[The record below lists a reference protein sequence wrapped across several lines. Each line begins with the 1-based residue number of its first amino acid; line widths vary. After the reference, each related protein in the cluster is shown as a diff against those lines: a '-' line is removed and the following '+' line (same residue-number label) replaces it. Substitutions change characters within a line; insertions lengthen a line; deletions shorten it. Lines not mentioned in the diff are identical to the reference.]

1 MFNVPLPDFEERVA
15 YERGEGEEEE
25 DRASGAGEGWG
36 GGVVWDVGHCE
47 VRGGVRTFSSNEGGS
62 GCGCRVRV

>member
-1 MFNVPLPDFEERVA
+1 
-15 YERGEGEEEE
+15 
-25 DRASGAGEGWG
+25 
-36 GGVVWDVGHCE
+36 VVWDVGHCE